1 MRAPVLI
8 CGGAFFKGERQAMV
22 KQQIVP
28 IVLTIVSIVIIYLA
42 LQLDLSPPMIV
53 GDSMQPRAF
62 PIFLMVLNLLL
73 IALLA
78 YQIFKTPPK
87 QIEPINRVTW
97 LSMVLMVLFYG
108 LTVSTDMFIAI
119 TVVMFLLSLAWG
131 ERRPI
136 IAAANA
142 ILTPFLIFLLFDNV
156 LRIRFPRGIL
166 MNWYYG

>member
-1 MRAPVLI
+1 MRYLI
-8 CGGAFFKGERQAMV
+8 IPGIITAFSFA
-22 KQQIVP
+22 
-28 IVLTIVSIVIIYLA
+28 VIWAAFRLE
-42 LQLDLSPPMIV
+42 LSPAMIV

-62 PIFLMVLNLLL
+62 PIFLMALNLLL
-73 IALLA
+73 TAILA

-87 QIEPINRVTW
+87 KPEPMNRVTW

-119 TVVMFLLSLAWG
+119 AVVMFLLSLAWG
-131 ERRPI
+131 ERRLLV
-136 IAAANA
+136 AAANA
-142 ILTPFLIFLLFDNV
+142 VLTPFLIFLLFDNV

>member
-1 MRAPVLI
+1 MRSRIELRERL
-8 CGGAFFKGERQAMV
+8 FKGKRPVMI

-28 IVLTIVSIVIIYLA
+28 IVLTIVSVVIIYLA

-62 PIFLMVLNLLL
+62 PIFLMVLNLFLTA
-73 IALLA
+73 ILA
-78 YQIFKTPPK
+78 YQIYMTPPK
-87 QIEPINRVTW
+87 KPEPMNRVTW

-119 TVVMFLLSLAWG
+119 AVVMFLLSLAWG
-131 ERRPI
+131 ERRLLV
-136 IAAANA
+136 AAANA
-142 ILTPFLIFLLFDNV
+142 VLTPFLIFLLFDNV

>member
-1 MRAPVLI
+1 MQSQYWPPFMYQQLLQAQSQL
-8 CGGAFFKGERQAMV
+8 FSLTRQELLRL
-22 KQQIVP
+22 P
-28 IVLTIVSIVIIYLA
+28 
-42 LQLDLSPPMIV
+42 QLL
-53 GDSMQPRAF
+53 
-62 PIFLMVLNLLL
+62 LMVLNLLL
-73 IALLA
+73 TAILA

-87 QIEPINRVTW
+87 KPEPMNRVTW

-119 TVVMFLLSLAWG
+119 AVVMFLLSLAWG
-131 ERRPI
+131 ERRLL

-142 ILTPFLIFLLFDNV
+142 VLTPFLIFLLFDNV

>member
-1 MRAPVLI
+1 MI
-8 CGGAFFKGERQAMV
+8 

-62 PIFLMVLNLLL
+62 PIFLMILNLFLTTV
-73 IALLA
+73 LA
-78 YQIFKTPPK
+78 YQIYRTPPR
-87 QIEPINRVTW
+87 QPEPMNRVTW
-97 LSMVLMVLFYG
+97 ITMILMVLFYG

-119 TVVMFLLSLAWG
+119 AVVMFLLSLAWG
-131 ERRPI
+131 ERRMLM
-136 IAAANA
+136 AAANA
-142 ILTPFLIFLLFDNV
+142 LLTPFLIFILFDNV

>member
-1 MRAPVLI
+1 MI
-8 CGGAFFKGERQAMV
+8 

-28 IVLTIVSIVIIYLA
+28 IVLTIVSVVIIYLA

-73 IALLA
+73 TAILA
-78 YQIFKTPPK
+78 YQIFKTPPQK
-87 QIEPINRVTW
+87 PEPMNRVTW

-119 TVVMFLLSLAWG
+119 AVVMFLLSLAWG
-131 ERRPI
+131 ERRLLV
-136 IAAANA
+136 AAANA
-142 ILTPFLIFLLFDNV
+142 VLTPFLIFLLFDNV